1 MVQPHGAAPIFQI
14 IKTKDML
21 ELVEKF
27 HYSARLNTNEI
38 ISYGIRREDGTL
50 SAAALISPTRYK
62 EPVVALGRLVAA
74 PDCAVK
80 MSQFVAW
87 CCDDLRRGDPLRKPT
102 PRPPARLI
110 VSFADNTVG
119 QHGGL
124 YQACGWRFDGLR
136 KPTNDGL
143 FIDGV
148 FVPGRTLNL
157 RYGTRSAEKLRAL
170 AVVLGEIAKLG
181 IATDA
186 EAEAYIEERGYLIP
200 RDGVLEATHKIKPDS
215 KIEVHFDA
223 GKYLY
228 WRPLSVAGKTSA
240 KRLGLKSLPYPK
252 PKGIVEREPWDQ

>member
-1 MVQPHGAAPIFQI
+1 MQPLGAAPIFQV
-14 IKTKDML
+14 IKTKNML

-38 ISYGIRREDGTL
+38 ISYGIRREDDTL

-80 MSQFVAW
+80 MSQFIAW
-87 CCDDLRRGDPLRKPT
+87 CCDDLRKRGHK
-102 PRPPARLI
+102 LI
-110 VSFADNTVG
+110 VSFADNTFG
-119 QHGGL
+119 HHGGL

-170 AVVLGEIAKLG
+170 AAVLGEIAKLG

-186 EAEAYIEERGYLIP
+186 EAESYIAERGYLIP

-215 KIEVHFDA
+215 KVEVHFDA

-252 PKGIVEREPWDQ
+252 PKGVVEREPWDQE

>member
-1 MVQPHGAAPIFQI
+1 MVQPRGAAPNFQV

-21 ELVEKF
+21 ELVETY

-38 ISYGIRREDGTL
+38 ISYGIRRDDGTL

-62 EPVVALGRLVAA
+62 EPVVALGRLVRA

-80 MSQFVAW
+80 MSQFISW
-87 CCDDLRRGDPLRKPT
+87 CCNDLRTRGHK
-102 PRPPARLI
+102 LI

-157 RYGTRSAEKLRAL
+157 RYGTRSVEKLRRL
-170 AVVLGEIAKLG
+170 AVVLGEIAAAG
-181 IATDA
+181 ISTDA
-186 EAEAYIEERGYLIP
+186 EAEA
-200 RDGVLEATHKIKPDS
+200 
-215 KIEVHFDA
+215 
-223 GKYLY
+223 
-228 WRPLSVAGKTSA
+228 
-240 KRLGLKSLPYPK
+240 
-252 PKGIVEREPWDQ
+252 

>member
-1 MVQPHGAAPIFQI
+1 MAQPHGAAPNFIV

-21 ELVEKF
+21 ELVEKY

-38 ISYGIRREDGTL
+38 VSYGIRRDDGTL

-74 PDCAVK
+74 PDCGVP
-80 MSQFVAW
+80 MSQFIAW
-87 CCDDLRRGDPLRKPT
+87 CCDDLRKRQH
-102 PRPPARLI
+102 RLI

-119 QHGGL
+119 HHGGL
-124 YQACGWRFDGLR
+124 YQACGWHFDGLR

-143 FIDGV
+143 IIDGV

-157 RYGTRSAEKLRAL
+157 RYGTRSAEKLKEL
-170 AVVLGEIAKLG
+170 AWVLDEIAVAG
-181 IATDA
+181 IQTDQ
-186 EAEAYIEERGYLIP
+186 EAEDYITARGFLVP
-200 RDGVLEATHKIKPDS
+200 RDGVLEATKKIS
-215 KIEVHFDA
+215 AMSTVEVHFDA

-228 WRPLSVAGKTSA
+228 WRALNVAGKTSA

-252 PKGIVEREPWDQ
+252 PKGVAEDLWDQCQN

>member
-1 MVQPHGAAPIFQI
+1 MQPLGAAPIFQV

-80 MSQFVAW
+80 MSQFISW
-87 CCDDLRRGDPLRKPT
+87 CCDDLRKRGHK
-102 PRPPARLI
+102 LI

-119 QHGGL
+119 HHGGL

-170 AVVLGEIAKLG
+170 AVVLGEIVEKG

-186 EAEAYIEERGYLIP
+186 EAESYIAERGYLIP

-215 KIEVHFDA
+215 TVEVHFDA

-228 WRPLSVAGKTSA
+228 WRALSVAGKTSA

-252 PKGIVEREPWDQ
+252 PKGNVEKEPWDQ